1 MEFGKSCWYDFYQGG
16 NKEWIVTNGIGGYAS
31 LSLICSN
38 SRRYHGLL
46 VSALKPPT
54 SRYLLLSN
62 LLEDITFED
71 GTSESLSSF
80 MTKGFN
86 DEEYINHGFDNLTRA
101 TFDYIPEFVYSYE
114 NISIKKKISMKQG
127 ANTTIVLYDIRN
139 GSRKAALKLTPL
151 VNFRDHHHKSCRNN
165 LNFVT
170 RVESKQMIVTPL
182 EATVNIRMEISEGQ
196 LKTLNNCYFDNMFY
210 GLEQER
216 GLDCYEDHFIP
227 GFFNIE
233 LKPWEC
239 KTVSFTVSSENVLN
253 SCRKEKKAVSYK
265 AMSNEAVSNK
275 TVSDR
280 ENTLLNSEKLGSD
293 SNEATC
299 CKQQAEY
306 TASQIIAEQAARLE
320 YLTIKAGYRH
330 ELLKRLVL
338 AADNF
343 IVYRK
348 STDAKTVIAGYPW
361 FTDWGRD
368 TMIAFTGLT
377 LTTRRFEDAK
387 EILFT
392 FSKYV
397 DYGLIPNMFPDDG
410 EKPAYN
416 SVDAALWYFE
426 AVNSFLEYTGDEV
439 FIKEEIYPSLKNI
452 IRGFM
457 NGTLFDIGMTS
468 DGLITAGNAKT
479 QLTWMDAKVG
489 DWVVTPRHGKA
500 VEINALWFNCLMIM
514 SKLSQRFGEVDIYL
528 EPASR
533 AKAAFEKTFWNEEK
547 QCLYDVVNEA
557 GNDDSIRPNQILA
570 VGLSFAAI
578 DGHKAKR
585 VLEKV
590 WRELYTPYG
599 LRTLSLDSPQYRG
612 VYSGDVWS
620 RDGAYHQ
627 GTVWTWLLGR
637 FITAYVRVNGNT
649 AEAREKACDFILP
662 FADHIKDAGIGN
674 ISEIFD
680 GSNPHYPRGCFAQ
693 AWSVAE
699 ILRAAVED
707 VGLK

>member
-62 LLEDITFED
+62 LLEDITFDD

-86 DEEYINHGFDNLTRA
+86 DEEYINNGFDNLTRVS
-101 TFDYIPEFVYSYE
+101 FDYIPEFVYSYKD
-114 NISIKKKISMKQG
+114 ISINKKISMQQG
-127 ANTTIVLYDIRN
+127 ANTTVVVYEIRN
-139 GSRKAALKLTPL
+139 GSQKAALKLTPL
-151 VNFRDHHHKSCRNN
+151 VNFRDHHHQSRRNN

-170 RVESKQMIVTPL
+170 GIEGNQMIVTPL

-196 LKTLNNCYFDNMFY
+196 LQMLDNCYFYGMFY

-227 GFFNIE
+227 GFFTIE

-239 KTVSFTVSSENVLN
+239 KTVSFIVSSEDVPNN
-253 SCRKEKKAVSYK
+253 CSMQE
-265 AMSNEAVSNK
+265 
-275 TVSDR
+275 D
-280 ENTLLNSEKLGSD
+280 SEKCGSD
-293 SNEATC
+293 SNEPTC
-299 CKQQAEY
+299 GKEQAE
-306 TASQIIAEQAARLE
+306 AIAAHIIAGQAARME
-320 YLTIKAGYRH
+320 YLVQKAGYKH

-348 STDAKTVIAGYPW
+348 STNAKTVIAGYPW

-377 LTTRRFEDAK
+377 LTTRRYEDAK
-387 EILFT
+387 EILYT

-426 AVNSFLEYTGDEV
+426 AVNSFLEYTGDAA
-439 FIKEEIYPSLKNI
+439 FIQEEIYTSLKNI
-452 IRGFM
+452 IHGFI
-457 NGTLFDIGMTS
+457 NETLFDIRMTS

-500 VEINALWFNCLMIM
+500 VEINALWFNGLRIM
-514 SKLSQRFGEVDIYL
+514 SKLSQKFGEVDIYL

-533 AKAAFEKTFWNEEK
+533 AKAAFEKTFWNKEK

-570 VGLSFAAI
+570 VGLSYNVI
-578 DGHKAKR
+578 EGYKAKC
-585 VLEKV
+585 VVEKV

-599 LRTLSLDSPQYRG
+599 LRTLSQDSPQYRG

-649 AEAREKACDFILP
+649 AEAREKALDFILP
-662 FADHIKDAGIGN
+662 FADHLKDAGIGS

-707 VGLK
+707 VKLK